1 MRFQEVQIMSDIL
14 NVRDALSEAAVR
26 EKVIIR
32 TSRIGIVTNVFLAAF
47 KAAVGIFTR
56 SIAITLDAVN
66 NLSDALSSVITII
79 GAKLAGKTPDKKH
92 PLGHGRI
99 EYISALLV
107 AGIILYAGITAA
119 VESVKSIIHPETP
132 EYSTASLVILAVAII
147 VKIFLG
153 RYVKA
158 QGEKVN
164 SGSLIASGS
173 DALFDAILSSSV
185 LLSAIIFITT
195 GISLEAWVGVL
206 IAVFI
211 IRSGIE
217 MLQETLSEILGQR
230 ADRELTDRVKK
241 IINEEPEVRGA
252 YDLILYNYGPEKNY
266 GSVHVELADTM
277 TVKDVDRLTR
287 RVESN
292 VYRETGVIMTG
303 IGVYSYNTGD
313 SEAARMQNDIQQR
326 VMSHEWAVQVHGF
339 YVDTERKD
347 LRFDV
352 VMNFDINP
360 AEGLKLLYE
369 EIGQA
374 YPEYNIQIAPD
385 VDISVTD

>member
-1 MRFQEVQIMSDIL
+1 MGDIL
-14 NVRDALSEAAVR
+14 DAKDALAGAAVR

-32 TSRIGIVTNVFLAAF
+32 TSRIGILTNVFLAAF
-47 KAAVGIFTR
+47 KAAVGFFTN

-99 EYISALLV
+99 EYLSALLV

-119 VESVKSIIHPETP
+119 VESVKSIIHPDTP
-132 EYSTASLVILAVAII
+132 EYSTASLAILAVAIV
-147 VKIFLG
+147 VKIILG

-217 MLQETLSEILGQR
+217 MMQETLSEILGQR
-230 ADRELTDRVKK
+230 ADKELTDRIKQLL
-241 IINEEPEVRGA
+241 NEEPEVRGA
-252 YDLILYNYGPEKNY
+252 YDLILYNFGPDKNY

-277 TVKDVDRLTR
+277 TVKDVDKLTR
-287 RVESN
+287 RVEAKI
-292 VYRETGVIMTG
+292 YRETGVIMTG
-303 IGVYSYNTGD
+303 IGLYSYNTGD
-313 SEAARMQNDIQQR
+313 NEAARIQNDIQQR
-326 VMSHEWAVQVHGF
+326 VMSHEWAVQFHGF
-339 YVDTERKD
+339 YVDTVQKE

-374 YPEYNIQIAPD
+374 YPDYDIQIAPD